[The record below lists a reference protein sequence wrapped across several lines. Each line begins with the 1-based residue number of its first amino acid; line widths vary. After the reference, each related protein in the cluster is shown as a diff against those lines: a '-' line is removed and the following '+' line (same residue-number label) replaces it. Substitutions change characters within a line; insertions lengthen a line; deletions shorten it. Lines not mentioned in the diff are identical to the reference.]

1 MKIIKGIDSLKEYLK
16 EARLTA
22 KSIGLVPTMGAL
34 HSGHISLIK
43 ACKLENQVTVC
54 SIYVNPAQF
63 NNNDD
68 LLKYPRTLE
77 GDIALLENVGC
88 DVLFCPT
95 NEEMYAE
102 KPTVSFDFGALSE
115 VMEGRYRP
123 GHFSGV
129 ALVVS
134 KFFNIVQPN
143 HAYFGQ
149 KDWQQFA
156 ILQKLVEELKFDL
169 TLHQIG
175 TLREKD
181 GLAMSSRNLRL
192 SEDQRIAAVVFYQS
206 LLTAKELLLAG
217 QKIEEVK
224 KQVRDNVERQGAT
237 LEYFE
242 VADSKNLNLLKSVK
256 DQENKPIMCIA
267 GFIGEVRL
275 IDNMFID

>member
-1 MKIIKGIDSLKEYLK
+1 MKIIKGIDALKAYLK
-16 EARLTA
+16 DERLRG

-34 HSGHISLIK
+34 HSGHISLIRASK
-43 ACKLENQVTVC
+43 QQNHITIC
-54 SIYVNPAQF
+54 SIYVNPTQF

-68 LLKYPRTLE
+68 LVKYPRTLE
-77 GDIALLENVGC
+77 SDIALLQPEGC
-88 DVLFCPT
+88 DILFCPS

-102 KPTVSFDFGALSE
+102 KPMVSFDFGTLGQ
-115 VMEGRYRP
+115 VMEGQYRP

-192 SEDQRIAAVVFYQS
+192 NADHRMKAVVFYQS
-206 LLTAKELLLAG
+206 LLAAKELLLAG
-217 QKIEEVK
+217 HDIEEVK
-224 KQVRDNVERQGAT
+224 KQVRDKIENEGAK